1 MKMRTKKVVSS
12 KGFGIGHALVGVI
25 ALTVMGIGVAV
36 YFGSREAAEW
46 ESFAAQHDC
55 VKVAHRTNVI
65 QIWNA
70 TTKSMQ
76 PMTVGVDTFKCN
88 DGKTYER

>member
-1 MKMRTKKVVSS
+1 MRSKKVVSS
-12 KGFGIGHALVGVI
+12 KGFGIGHALVGII
-25 ALTVMGIGVAV
+25 ALTVVGIGAAV

-46 ESFAAQHDC
+46 ESFSAQHGC
-55 VKVAHRTNVI
+55 VKVSHRTNVI

-76 PMTVGVDTFKCN
+76 PMTIGVDTYKCN